1 MKEIMLNNTIAKT
14 LSGLSVGEPT
24 VFEHLAAFP
33 LRGAPRAVEDYLTLE
48 QALSSKTARVTEISE
63 SGSVPELRFV
73 NDGDTPVLLL
83 DGEELVGAKQ
93 NRILNL
99 TILVAP
105 RTEILIPVSC
115 VEQGRWSRRSEE
127 FSAARRT
134 MYARG
139 RAEKMEH
146 VSMAMAMAGGGS
158 RRANQGAVWESVMDK
173 AACMDVSS
181 DTGAM
186 SDIYEN
192 RQEKLAEYTRAF
204 VPGDGQCGAL
214 FCLGGR
220 VAGLELF
227 DRPAVFGAL
236 FPALVQSYALDAM
249 EGRLRGGAAT
259 RDALG
264 EFLMEVSETTPQRFD
279 ALGMG
284 EDLRF
289 RDTRVSGAALEVE
302 GKLVHLLAYA
312 HHSHAGD
319 TSQQDASAGSGYRSH
334 VLPFSRRR
342 RGH

>member
-1 MKEIMLNNTIAKT
+1 MQNNTIAKT
-14 LSGLSVGEPT
+14 VSGLSVGSPT

-33 LRGAPRAVEDYLTLE
+33 LRGAARAVEDYLTLE
-48 QALSSKTARVTEISE
+48 QALTGKTARVTEISE

-73 NDGDTPVLLL
+73 NDGNTPVLLL

-99 TILVAP
+99 TILVAA
-105 RTEILIPVSC
+105 RSEILIPVSC

-127 FSAARRT
+127 FTAARRT

-146 VSMAMAMAGGGS
+146 VSMAMAGGS
-158 RRANQGAVWESVMDK
+158 RRANQGAVWSSVTDK
-173 AACMDVSS
+173 AACMGVSS

-192 RQEKLAEYTRAF
+192 RQAKLAEYTGAF
-204 VPGDGQCGAL
+204 VAGDEQCGAV

-249 EGRLRGGAAT
+249 EGRLQGGVVSP
-259 RDALG
+259 DAVG
-264 EFLMEVSETTPQRFD
+264 EFLMELSETSARRFD
-279 ALGMG
+279 ALGIG

-302 GKLVHLLAYA
+302 GRLVHLLAYA
-312 HHSHAGD
+312 RHSHTGD
-319 TSQQDASAGSGYRSH
+319 GEQKDATGEPGYRSR

>member
-1 MKEIMLNNTIAKT
+1 MKEIMQNNTIAKT
-14 LSGLSVGEPT
+14 VSGLSVGEPT

-48 QALSSKTARVTEISE
+48 QALGSKTARVTEISE

-73 NDGDTPVLLL
+73 NDGNTPVLLL

-99 TILVAP
+99 TILVAAKS
-105 RTEILIPVSC
+105 EILIPVSC

-127 FSAARRT
+127 FTAARRT

-146 VSMAMAMAGGGS
+146 VSMSMAGGGS

-192 RQEKLAEYTRAF
+192 RQEKLGEYTRAF
-204 VPGDGQCGAL
+204 VAGDGQCGAL

-249 EGRLRGGAAT
+249 EGRLQGGAAS
-259 RDALG
+259 RDAVG
-264 EFLMEVSETTPQRFD
+264 DFLMEVSETSAQRFD

-302 GKLVHLLAYA
+302 GQLVHLLAYA
-312 HHSHAGD
+312 RHSHAGD
-319 TSQQDASAGSGYRSH
+319 AGEQDATGESGYHSR